1 VKIPEGMMTSE
12 NDEEGSSNAV
22 FMLRVKVQNEIK
34 VIYVGSPNNIY
45 GDQEEHVT
53 LWSTVDSLRDVVYV
67 EFYDVLA
74 EEDFDPK
81 KAQPMSN
88 LRLLS
93 HKTFEVK
100 DLPFD
105 KENNVQCYSLL
116 LPIDFCHKVAE
127 FKFVSKFERALDKS
141 QVGKPMKSSSGY
153 MLTSRLIFDKQF
165 AINHDVALDKTNI

>member
-1 VKIPEGMMTSE
+1 
-12 NDEEGSSNAV
+12 
-22 FMLRVKVQNEIK
+22 
-34 VIYVGSPNNIY
+34 
-45 GDQEEHVT
+45 VT

-81 KAQPMSN
+81 KRQPMSN

-105 KENNVQCYSLL
+105 
-116 LPIDFCHKVAE
+116 
-127 FKFVSKFERALDKS
+127 
-141 QVGKPMKSSSGY
+141 
-153 MLTSRLIFDKQF
+153 
-165 AINHDVALDKTNI
+165 